1 MFFNDFEQFK
11 NKSFGIKTK
20 FDKFQNAK
28 TEFDLN
34 YNILYQ
40 LNH

>member
-20 FDKFQNAK
+20 FDKYYDQNIK
-28 TEFDLN
+28 L
-34 YNILYQ
+34 YINI
-40 LNH
+40 NIS